1 VATATLRVAS
11 FKGLVSLDVTY
22 DDVTNVLQSFVV
34 TNNSNGTFTVTA
46 SGGPLS
52 SPISFSVGP
61 HSAFTQ
67 PLPGILA
74 WTLDALTGD
83 FSFPMSVG
91 CSLSGD
97 S

>member
-1 VATATLRVAS
+1 MATQTLRFAN
-11 FKGLVSLDVTY
+11 FKGVVFADVVY
-22 DDVTNVLQSFVV
+22 DDVTNVLQSFAV

-61 HSAFTQ
+61 HSALTQ
-67 PLPGILA
+67 ILPGILA
-74 WTLDALTGD
+74 WTVDALTGD
-83 FSFPMSVG
+83 ISFPVQVA
-91 CSLSGD
+91 CSLTGD